1 MVSRKYLRS
10 SSAGCPTGDSSLI
23 LNPAYTTNCRCTLW
37 DIWIWHILTY
47 LYERP
52 SAIVRAEEARGTAR
66 RWKRPHSRA
75 NVKAISC
82 CKLRYYSTLRSA
94 DCSCI
99 QLLCWRLDH
108 WSDVWSQL
116 LDYVGSLGFPIT
128 EFCFVYI
135 SLCQKFCSIAT
146 EKGCQVID
154 LFKWNVSSEK
164 RIHSF
169 YSLPYFIQLYVLCT
183 VYI

>member
-23 LNPAYTTNCRCTLW
+23 LKPAYTTNCRCTLW

-52 SAIVRAEEARGTAR
+52 SVIVRAEEARRLAAR
-66 RWKRPHSRA
+66 HGDGSDHIPAQMSR
-75 NVKAISC
+75 
-82 CKLRYYSTLRSA
+82 RSA
-94 DCSCI
+94 VVNYATTI
-99 QLLCWRLDH
+99 RYGQLIAVVSNCC
-108 WSDVWSQL
+108 
-116 LDYVGSLGFPIT
+116 VGAWITDQTFGASYLITLAALGFQLGT

-146 EKGCQVID
+146 GKGC
-154 LFKWNVSSEK
+154 
-164 RIHSF
+164 
-169 YSLPYFIQLYVLCT
+169 
-183 VYI
+183 